1 MESKKLTAESA
12 PVFQEGISLIL
23 TRWSALTAAVENEW
37 GGRDSLGK
45 ANAICTDVFSFFTEA
60 RAEPLYIDDLENL
73 LEEGLLS
80 LNTLVEDGSIEE
92 VAEKLMI
99 MHEECLEGNYQ
110 SVEKLRTTNPPPVAH
125 VRPVFS
131 CLNPLMPI
139 NMFCFEDNIL
149 HIISVEFCFCISLLS
164 LDFVLFLFP
173 MLSSYI
179 DMLGKSHCSYEKDFF
194 SDEPKQNQS
203 AEAEDGWVVV
213 SSRKNK

>member
-12 PVFQEGISLIL
+12 PVFQEGISSIL

-60 RAEPLYIDDLENL
+60 RDDLENL

-125 VRPVFS
+125 VRPSNDEDEDDDDDEDDSMSADIAANMMVDVPNS
-131 CLNPLMPI
+131 QSSLNPV
-139 NMFCFEDNIL
+139 
-149 HIISVEFCFCISLLS
+149 S
-164 LDFVLFLFP
+164 
-173 MLSSYI
+173 MLT
-179 DMLGKSHCSYEKDFF
+179 
-194 SDEPKQNQS
+194 DEPKQNQS

-213 SSRKNK
+213 SSRKNKGRRN

>member
-1 MESKKLTAESA
+1 MESKKLSAESA

-99 MHEECLEGNYQ
+99 MHEECSEGNYQ
-110 SVEKLRTTNPPPVAH
+110 SVEKLRKTNPPPVAH
-125 VRPVFS
+125 VRPS
-131 CLNPLMPI
+131 SLNPV
-139 NMFCFEDNIL
+139 
-149 HIISVEFCFCISLLS
+149 S
-164 LDFVLFLFP
+164 
-173 MLSSYI
+173 MLT
-179 DMLGKSHCSYEKDFF
+179 
-194 SDEPKQNQS
+194 DEPKQNQS

-213 SSRKNK
+213 SSRKNKGYLTGMLLD

>member
-1 MESKKLTAESA
+1 MEPKRLTAESA

-37 GGRDSLGK
+37 GGRDSRGK
-45 ANAICTDVFSFFTEA
+45 ASAICTDVFSFFTA
-60 RAEPLYIDDLENL
+60 SRAEPLYIDDLENI

-125 VRPVFS
+125 VRPSNDEDDEEEEDEDDSMSGDSAANMIVDVPNS
-131 CLNPLMPI
+131 QSSLNPVGMPT
-139 NMFCFEDNIL
+139 
-149 HIISVEFCFCISLLS
+149 
-164 LDFVLFLFP
+164 
-173 MLSSYI
+173 
-179 DMLGKSHCSYEKDFF
+179 
-194 SDEPKQNQS
+194 DEPKPNHS
-203 AEAEDGWVVV
+203 AGSEDGWVVI
-213 SSRKNK
+213 SSRKNKGRRN

>member
-125 VRPVFS
+125 VRPSNDEDEDDDDDEDDSMSADIAANMMVDVPNS
-131 CLNPLMPI
+131 QSSLNPV
-139 NMFCFEDNIL
+139 
-149 HIISVEFCFCISLLS
+149 S
-164 LDFVLFLFP
+164 
-173 MLSSYI
+173 MLT
-179 DMLGKSHCSYEKDFF
+179 
-194 SDEPKQNQS
+194 DEPKQNQS

-213 SSRKNK
+213 SSRKNKGRRN

>member
-37 GGRDSLGK
+37 GGRDSRGK

-125 VRPVFS
+125 VLPSNNEDEDDDDDEDDSMSADIAANMMVDVPNS
-131 CLNPLMPI
+131 QSSLNPV
-139 NMFCFEDNIL
+139 
-149 HIISVEFCFCISLLS
+149 S
-164 LDFVLFLFP
+164 
-173 MLSSYI
+173 MLT
-179 DMLGKSHCSYEKDFF
+179 
-194 SDEPKQNQS
+194 DEPKQNQS

-213 SSRKNK
+213 SSRKNKGRRN

>member
-80 LNTLVEDGSIEE
+80 LNTLVEDGSVEE

-99 MHEECLEGNYQ
+99 MHEECLEDIAANMMVDVPNSQ
-110 SVEKLRTTNPPPVAH
+110 S
-125 VRPVFS
+125 S
-131 CLNPLMPI
+131 LNPV
-139 NMFCFEDNIL
+139 
-149 HIISVEFCFCISLLS
+149 S
-164 LDFVLFLFP
+164 
-173 MLSSYI
+173 MLT
-179 DMLGKSHCSYEKDFF
+179 
-194 SDEPKQNQS
+194 DEPKQNQS
-203 AEAEDGWVVV
+203 AEAEDSWVVV
-213 SSRKNK
+213 SSRKNKGRRN